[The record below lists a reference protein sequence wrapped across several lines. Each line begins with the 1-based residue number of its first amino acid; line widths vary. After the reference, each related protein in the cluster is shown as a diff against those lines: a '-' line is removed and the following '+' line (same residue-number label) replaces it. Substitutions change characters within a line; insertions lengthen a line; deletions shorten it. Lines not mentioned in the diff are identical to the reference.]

1 VATLPSRRAEFSL
14 RSGSSRCRRKPPII
28 LLLSVLAATTLA
40 SAAGPVVLTDDV
52 YQLAPGDWRWV
63 RFDIRQRAATVICG
77 FQSSGGEKLHAEI
90 VNRSEL
96 DAIRQRKSH
105 GALAQFGP
113 AGAGYIRQLI
123 QDPGEYAAVIEN
135 KDTRPAA
142 AHITVALDLTPPRS
156 AARTLSPTRRLTVII
171 VSFVC
176 FFAIVTFS
184 ARALLRAMRRS

>member
-1 VATLPSRRAEFSL
+1 ML
-14 RSGSSRCRRKPPII
+14 
-28 LLLSVLAATTLA
+28 LAAVSLV

-63 RFDIRQRAATVICG
+63 RFDIRQRAATAICG
-77 FQSSGGEKLHAEI
+77 FQSTGGGQVRAEI

-96 DAIRQRKSH
+96 DAVRQRKPH
-105 GALAQFGP
+105 EALAQFGP
-113 AGAGYIRQLI
+113 AGAGYIRHLI

-135 KDTRPAA
+135 KDSHPIAV
-142 AHITVALDLTPPRS
+142 HITVALDLAPPRS

-176 FFAIVTFS
+176 FFAIVSLS
-184 ARALLRAMRRS
+184 ARALLRAMRRT